1 MNIQK
6 NVPMPTSKRSRK
18 YPFLDMAV
26 GDSVFFDGEEVNGK
40 AYRAAMSTGTRHD
53 LRFVARRENNGL
65 RIWRAE

>member
-1 MNIQK
+1 
-6 NVPMPTSKRSRK
+6 MPTSKRSRK

>member
-6 NVPMPTSKRSRK
+6 DVPMPTSKRSRK

-26 GDSVFFDGEEVNGK
+26 GDSVFFDSEEVNGK

-53 LRFVARRENNGL
+53 LRFVARREDNGL